1 MLSKDVNF
9 FLDLHNTAATQLTSG
24 MQQAGPVIPMNRSA
38 NSRLMKHARI
48 GEQGL
53 SFLHSACH
61 TSCANASTASL
72 PWCRTMFQEERAL
85 CIGAQSGGMS
95 EKK

>member
-9 FLDLHNTAATQLTSG
+9 FLDLHNTAATQLMLGSKPDP
-24 MQQAGPVIPMNRSA
+24 QIPMNRSA

-72 PWCRTMFQEERAL
+72 PWCRTMFQEESAL
-85 CIGAQSGGMS
+85 CIGAQSVGMG